1 MSGQSLLVIA
11 FTAFFIQ
18 NVLLNQFLGI
28 CSFIGVGQ
36 KRSSAFGMGLAVI
49 VVIVLASIVTF
60 AIYNYLMYPLHL
72 EFMRTIFFILVIA
85 ALVQMIETIIKR
97 FSPAL
102 YKALGIYLPLI
113 TTNCAVLGV
122 ALTNIN
128 EGFTFV
134 EMLVYST
141 ATAFGYL
148 FVMYIYAIIRERV
161 SLSPVPKAFR
171 GIPIAM
177 IIAAILAMIFSR
189 FGGLI

>member
-97 FSPAL
+97 FSPL
-102 YKALGIYLPLI
+102 
-113 TTNCAVLGV
+113 
-122 ALTNIN
+122 
-128 EGFTFV
+128 
-134 EMLVYST
+134 ST
-141 ATAFGYL
+141 KPWES
-148 FVMYIYAIIRERV
+148 ISR
-161 SLSPVPKAFR
+161 LSPRTA
-171 GIPIAM
+171 
-177 IIAAILAMIFSR
+177 R
-189 FGGLI
+189 F